1 MIIFL
6 PITTITMT
14 TSSWVSTD
22 ITDPSTVLLVPAHE
36 RLRNTERERG
46 REGGRERERGR
57 ERGREGGRER
67 ERERERGRERERE
80 GEREGGRE
88 GGRERGRE
96 GERERGREGERERE
110 RGRER
115 ERERGRERER
125 ERGRERERE
134 GERGREGESN
144 SMLETTDTTFRAHSP
159 GHLVLPMR
167 VPAMAAIES
176 PTPRASTPLYRA
188 SLPTVSETSTQA
200 ELPDR

>member
-36 RLRNTERERG
+36 RLRNTEREREG
-46 REGGRERERGR
+46 EREG
-57 ERGREGGRER
+57 EGGRER
-67 ERERERGRERERE
+67 EREG
-80 GEREGGRE
+80 
-88 GGRERGRE
+88 
-96 GERERGREGERERE
+96 
-110 RGRER
+110 GRER

-125 ERGRERERE
+125 EREGGRERGREGGRERE

-188 SLPTVSETSTQA
+188 SLPTVSETSTQV
-200 ELPDR
+200 ELYTR